1 MKLNSFFI
9 KTFGCQMNEN
19 DSLQL
24 SSLLEKKFNIK
35 PSDNIQDADL
45 VILNTCSV
53 REKPEQKVF
62 SEVGKIFKI
71 KKHKDFILGIIG
83 CVAQEYGE
91 EIFKRNHLI
100 DFVAGTHNIDK
111 IPKIIEDIL
120 NGENHISLT
129 AFYNEIK
136 SLNIFTKPYD
146 NAKVKAYVSIMQGC
160 NNFCT
165 YCIVPFVRGREYS
178 REVADILDEIRY
190 LSSIGVKD
198 ITLLGQNVNSY
209 GKTLDKKVSFP
220 ELLKKVSEIDGI
232 ERIRFTTSHPKDFN
246 KDLIL
251 AMKYSDKICKQIHL
265 PVQSGSNRILK
276 LMNRKYSREEYLKK
290 ISILQ
295 QEIPDIKITTDI
307 IVGFPYETEQD
318 FYETIDIVEKVKYL
332 SSFSFLYSPRPKTKY
347 EKVDN
352 VPHMVK
358 KERLTILQ
366 NLQKK
371 ITMDYNK
378 KAEGEIFKVLVEGV
392 SKKSD
397 EELSGRTD
405 DNRIVNFKGNKDLVG
420 KFVKVKIVKGYQN
433 SLKGEIYE

>member
-1 MKLNSFFI
+1 
-9 KTFGCQMNEN
+9 
-19 DSLQL
+19 
-24 SSLLEKKFNIK
+24 
-35 PSDNIQDADL
+35 
-45 VILNTCSV
+45 
-53 REKPEQKVF
+53 
-62 SEVGKIFKI
+62 
-71 KKHKDFILGIIG
+71 
-83 CVAQEYGE
+83 
-91 EIFKRNHLI
+91 
-100 DFVAGTHNIDK
+100 
-111 IPKIIEDIL
+111 
-120 NGENHISLT
+120 
-129 AFYNEIK
+129 
-136 SLNIFTKPYD
+136 
-146 NAKVKAYVSIMQGC
+146 MQGC

-371 ITMDYNK
+371 TF
-378 KAEGEIFKVLVEGV
+378 GL
-392 SKKSD
+392 
-397 EELSGRTD
+397 
-405 DNRIVNFKGNKDLVG
+405 
-420 KFVKVKIVKGYQN
+420 YQMQC
-433 SLKGEIYE
+433 